1 MHTGPTPFG
10 MMSHGRSIRV
20 RASRWWRRPH
30 WRLSAAVAAALAM
43 VVLPALPAVARVLG
57 DSDLERISGIKAS
70 FTEVVTD
77 IVQSSRRPDL
87 SAPESEC
94 MSSVLRELLQ
104 ISEELKSYE
113 YLMTIESQLTG
124 FDDDRAM
131 KGVLRFAVDKA
142 VDILEIERKRLGQL
156 AEQCS
161 RYAVAGGKTQ
171 QAIKFIEGTAAILKS
186 VQRQL

>member
-1 MHTGPTPFG
+1 
-10 MMSHGRSIRV
+10 MSHGSSILCV
-20 RASRWWRRPH
+20 ASAAGRRH
-30 WRLSAAVAAALAM
+30 LIGAVAAAFLL
-43 VVLPALPAVARVLG
+43 VALPAAGTARVLG
-57 DSDLERISGIKAS
+57 DSDLEKISSIKAS

-87 SAPESEC
+87 STQESEC
-94 MSSVLRELLQ
+94 MSSILRELLQ

-131 KGVLRFAVDKA
+131 KGILRFAVDKA

-156 AEQCS
+156 SEQCS

-171 QAIKFIEGTAAILKS
+171 QAIRFIEGTAALLKS